1 MKIILKSTILLF
13 TCIYCLSC
21 NKTSINYNEYGLGL
35 RIINVNGSEIIYHSG
50 STIGT
55 KTLLLFSSDLKICLL
70 FLTNFNDFNGT
81 TLKEVLVEYLEKEH
95 SL

>member
-1 MKIILKSTILLF
+1 MKKPNIAG
-13 TCIYCLSC
+13 
-21 NKTSINYNEYGLGL
+21 NYNEYGLGL
-35 RIINVNGSEIIYHSG
+35 RIINVNESEIIYHSG